1 MEIPKLAKLLQ
12 ITNEKILRKSEEMVR
27 LARVRCPSGI
37 GTGELVKAAVCLE
50 LASKQFGQSF
60 DKKKAIILS
69 GATEKIYQVAQ
80 SSLQN
85 ILGIRPEISV
95 KELAIQF
102 GCMQLVKY
110 AERLFEIY
118 KQQYLAG
125 IDPQR
130 RNFADFSRPVFTA
143 VAFYL
148 SAIEHQVTVDKK
160 LLIDCCFTNATE
172 FNQVC
177 ESMTGLCTIKKSK
190 GESKSNISSIK
201 KKEKSSKK
209 KKSGKLDDNLSEK
222 RARDEED
229 ELSDLEGEEL
239 EEGVEIPG
247 LHKSKKR
254 VKREDYDEWK
264 EIVTKDE
271 KPKLLTDPSK
281 LKQTKINF
289 LAKLQEET

>member
-1 MEIPKLAKLLQ
+1 MEIPRLANLLQ

-37 GTGELVKAAVCLE
+37 GSGELVKAAVCLE
-50 LASKQFGQSF
+50 LASKQFGQLF

-69 GATEKIYQVAQ
+69 GATEKIYHVAQ

-102 GCMQLVKY
+102 GCMQLVKS
-110 AERLFEIY
+110 AEKLFDIY

-125 IDPQR
+125 INPQR

-148 SAIEHQVTVDKK
+148 SAIEHQVTIDKK
-160 LLIDCCFTNATE
+160 LLIESSFTNATE

-177 ESMTGLCTIKKSK
+177 ESMTELCAIKNSK
-190 GESKSNISSIK
+190 GDSKSNVSNIK
-201 KKEKSSKK
+201 KNKQPSKK
-209 KKSGKLDDNLSEK
+209 KGSGKLDDNLSEK
-222 RARDEED
+222 RDRDEED

-254 VKREDYDEWK
+254 VKREDYDDWK
-264 EIVTKDE
+264 KKVTKDE

-281 LKQTKINF
+281 LKQSKINF
-289 LAKLQEET
+289 LAKLQDT